1 MPKRRCILGVAAL
14 CALLGPVGRAET
26 PRPSP
31 DLVVHLNG
39 GKDLHVSQYKG
50 KPLVLAFIL
59 TTCPH
64 CQKTVGFLK
73 QSPLRICAAR
83 SSDRGGSHR
92 GGGRGGSAGL
102 HNRVQSAFPRGYNID
117 QKTVLDFLQHPPM
130 LLLKMPVLVFI
141 DGQGVV
147 REQSEGDAPFMSE
160 DKQEQNIRHA
170 IEALLVGDGGQ
181 EGRRQEAGLRAIVFW
196 PGGDSSWMPSATGGR
211 NCAAMRRAT

>member
-64 CQKTVGFLK
+64 CQKTVGFLSK
-73 QSPLRICAAR
+73 AHSEFAQRGLQIVAVAIEEAA
-83 SSDRGGSHR
+83 
-92 GGGRGGSAGL
+92 AGDL
-102 HNRVQSAFPRGYNID
+102 PGFITAFNPPFPVGYNID

-147 REQSEGDAPFMSE
+147 REQYEGDAPFMSE
-160 DKQEQNIRHA
+160 DKQEQNIQHA
-170 IEALLVGDGGQ
+170 IEALLVGGAAGKKAVGKRPASGQ
-181 EGRRQEAGLRAIVFW
+181 
-196 PGGDSSWMPSATGGR
+196 
-211 NCAAMRRAT
+211 